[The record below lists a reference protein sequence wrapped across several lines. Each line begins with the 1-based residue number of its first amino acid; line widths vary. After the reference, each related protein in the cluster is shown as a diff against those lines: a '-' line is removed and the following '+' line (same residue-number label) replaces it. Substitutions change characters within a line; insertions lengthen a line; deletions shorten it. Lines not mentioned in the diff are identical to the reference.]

1 MCTQFNKQRT
11 ELISIKPVQNGFLVY
26 INDFGNTGTARP
38 VPFVFETMDNLLEFV
53 KLKFEEDGNQ
63 N

>member
-1 MCTQFNKQRT
+1 MCTQLKPFTNRLTIQ
-11 ELISIKPVQNGFLVY
+11 PVQNGFLVY
-26 INDFGNTGTARP
+26 INDDFSQGTARP

>member
-1 MCTQFNKQRT
+1 MCTQFKQIT
-11 ELISIKPVQNGFLVY
+11 ERITIQPVQNGFLVY

-53 KLKFEEDGNQ
+53 KLKFEEDGNP

>member
-1 MCTQFNKQRT
+1 MCVNLKPIT
-11 ELISIKPVQNGFLVY
+11 ERITITPVQNGFLVY
-26 INDFGNTGTARP
+26 INDYNTQGTVRP

-53 KLKFEEDGNQ
+53 KLKFEEDGNC